1 MECPYCKAENRDGVR
16 YCGSCGKLIG
26 TPTSTTNPAIPVSSP
41 SRSLVVGSR
50 LQGGRYVVK
59 KVLGQGGM
67 GAALLAT
74 DIRLDGKSV
83 VIKELISDTVDPNQR
98 QDDIRNFKRE
108 MSLLAHL
115 DHPLIPNVTD
125 HFQEGTRY
133 FIVQEFVDGEN
144 LEERLERL
152 NQPLKER
159 EVLIC
164 ASEILDVLDY
174 LAQQNPPVIHRDI
187 KPANIIIGS
196 KDHRAHLV
204 DFGIARAEVAKN
216 VQRKQTSA
224 LGTPGYAP
232 PEQYQGNADPRSD
245 LYALAAT
252 MHHLL
257 TNRDPRDHPPFSY
270 PAVRA
275 FNQQLSPEI
284 ERVLTRALN
293 NDINQRYQ
301 SAATMKRDIDDI
313 LYQRFGLAGGGDSY
327 TLGTSGVFNPLSGA
341 GHMSSQPT
349 SMSGAFMAAPT
360 LNSSASNTPVQM
372 GAVTPPYLVQ
382 PSGVF
387 QGPPSSPSQP
397 IPPPPPYV
405 SGAYPPPPQQPQQP
419 RPRSNRWLIPVT
431 LVVLLLLIAGLV
443 YSILPRGN
451 SKSGGGT
458 TPTAAGTTIT
468 TNKNG
473 IGVTQIGKEEIGI
486 SDGSFALDT
495 DRRDA
500 SLKEQAAT
508 AYSKGDT
515 SSAIAL
521 WNQAAGVETTDAEA
535 LIYLEN
541 QRTINYPH
549 ITLVVGTML
558 SGGSALEGVG
568 RDDLQGAY
576 IAQKEFND
584 NAKLSNSFKVRLL
597 IANTGSQTTFATQV
611 AQQIVQLAQK
621 DPTFVGVMG
630 MPYSSRAV
638 EAAQVLANAHIP
650 MVSQTASSDQLTS
663 ISPYFFRVAPSNK
676 IQGINGAKYAEQVLH
691 AKSVALFVDI
701 SDPYSQSLAQ
711 DFQQQFQAD
720 GNTIVATEH
729 YTVGKT
735 ANIPSLLQDALSK
748 KPDTIYFSGY
758 SSDVGVVLSNLPANT
773 PSSLTV
779 MGGDALYELGGYPK
793 SSRADFNRL
802 RFTAFAYPDEWDVL
816 GYSAKKPAF
825 FSEYPAAFNPNNQA
839 PAGVY
844 GFTRATNDAIL
855 SYDATVAILTG
866 CNIELKAGKTKMT
879 PQDLRDGL
887 SQVNGSNSFQGVSGQ
902 ISFGANGDP
911 VDKAIVVLYVDPVG
925 RIHMEQT
932 VEGRFLK

>member
-1 MECPYCKAENRDGVR
+1 
-16 YCGSCGKLIG
+16 LIG
-26 TPTSTTNPAIPVSSP
+26 APTDTTNPAIPASSP
-41 SRSLVVGSR
+41 SRSLIAGSR
-50 LQGGRYVVK
+50 LQGGRYVIK

-74 DIRLDGKSV
+74 DIRLDGKPV
-83 VIKELISDTVDPNQR
+83 VIKELISDTVDPDQR
-98 QDDIRNFKRE
+98 QDDIRNFRRE

-125 HFQEGTRY
+125 HFQEGARY

-144 LEERLERL
+144 LEERLERIG
-152 NQPLKER
+152 QPLKER
-159 EVLIC
+159 EVLVC

-196 KDHRAHLV
+196 KDRRAHLV
-204 DFGIARAEVAKN
+204 DFGIARADAAKN

-270 PAVRA
+270 PPVRA

-284 ERVLTRALN
+284 EKVLMRALN
-293 NDINQRYQ
+293 NDINQRHQ
-301 SAATMKRDIDDI
+301 SAAAMKRDIDDI
-313 LYQRFGLAGGGDSY
+313 LYQRFGIVGGGDSY
-327 TLGTSGVFNPLSGA
+327 ILGTSGVFNPISGMGNISA
-341 GHMSSQPT
+341 QPT
-349 SMSGAFMAAPT
+349 SASGTSLAPT
-360 LNSSASNTPVQM
+360 FNSNISNNLTQV

-382 PSGVF
+382 QSGMF
-387 QGPPSSPSQP
+387 QGQSSSPSQP
-397 IPPPPPYV
+397 IPPPPPHIV
-405 SGAYPPPPQQPQQP
+405 GAYPPPLPSPSP
-419 RPRSNRWLIPVT
+419 RQSSRWLVP
-431 LVVLLLLIAGLV
+431 VVLLL
-443 YSILPRGN
+443 ILLFGGVLLYATLLRPS
-451 SKSGGGT
+451 SKGATGGA
-458 TPTAAGTTIT
+458 TAMVAGTTVT
-468 TNKNG
+468 TKNG
-473 IGVTQIGKEEIGI
+473 IGVTLIGKEKIGI

-508 AYSKGDT
+508 SYSNGNT

-521 WNQAAGVETTDAEA
+521 WNQAAGDETTDAEA

-541 QRTINYPH
+541 QRTTNYPH
-549 ITLVVGTML
+549 VTLVVGTML
-558 SGGSALEGVG
+558 SGGSSVEGVG

-576 IAQKEFND
+576 VAQKEFND
-584 NAKLSNSFKVRLL
+584 NAKLSGGFRARLL
-597 IANTGSQTTFATQV
+597 IANTGSKAAYATQV

-638 EAAQVLANAHIP
+638 QAAQVLANAHIP

-676 IQGINGAKYAEQVLH
+676 IQGINGAKYMEQVLH
-691 AKSVALFVDI
+691 AKTVALFVDI

-711 DFQQQFQAD
+711 DFQQQFQGAD
-720 GNTIVATEH
+720 GNTIIATEH

-735 ANIPSLLQDALSK
+735 VNIPALLQDALSK
-748 KPDTIYFSGY
+748 KPDSIYFAGY

-773 PSSLTV
+773 PSSLSV

-793 SSRADFNRL
+793 SSRAQFNRL

-816 GYSAKKPAF
+816 GFTAKKPTF

-844 GFTRATNDAIL
+844 GFTRATNDTIL
-855 SYDATVAILTG
+855 SYDATVAMLTG
-866 CNIELKAGKTKMT
+866 CNIELSAGKKTLT

-887 SQVNGSNSFQGVSGQ
+887 SQVNGSNAFQGVSGQ
-902 ISFGANGDP
+902 VAFGANGDP

>member
-1 MECPYCKAENRDGVR
+1 LVA
-16 YCGSCGKLIG
+16 G
-26 TPTSTTNPAIPVSSP
+26 T
-41 SRSLVVGSR
+41 R
-50 LQGGRYVVK
+50 LQGGRYVIT

-74 DIRLDGKSV
+74 DIRLDGKPV
-83 VIKELISDTVDPNQR
+83 VIKELISDTVDPDQR

-125 HFQEGTRY
+125 HFQEGSRY
-133 FIVQEFVDGEN
+133 FIVQEYVDGEN

-152 NQPLKER
+152 NQPFKER
-159 EVLIC
+159 DVLVC
-164 ASEILDVLDY
+164 ASETLDVLDY

-196 KDHRAHLV
+196 KDRRAHLV
-204 DFGIARAEVAKN
+204 DFGIARADAAKN
-216 VQRKQTSA
+216 TQRKQTSA

-257 TNRDPRDHPPFSY
+257 TNRDPRNHPPFSY
-270 PAVRA
+270 PPVRA

-284 ERVLTRALN
+284 ERVLQRALN

-313 LYQRFGLAGGGDSY
+313 LLHRFGIAGGGDSY
-327 TLGTSGVFNPLSGA
+327 ILGASGVFNPISGVA
-341 GHMSSQPT
+341 NISSQTTRASSTPLPPGINSNLAGVPT
-349 SMSGAFMAAPT
+349 Q
-360 LNSSASNTPVQM
+360 V
-372 GAVTPPYLVQ
+372 GAVTPPYLGQ
-382 PSGVF
+382 QAGVF

-397 IPPPPPYV
+397 IPPPPPPYM
-405 SGAYPPPPQQPQQP
+405 SGGYPSPSSAPTPPVG
-419 RPRSNRWLIPVT
+419 RRSSRWLIPVA
-431 LVVLLLLIAGLV
+431 LLLIFLLV
-443 YSILPRGN
+443 GGVLIAMLLHPGA
-451 SKSGGGT
+451 KSGTGGT
-458 TPTAAGTTIT
+458 TATAGATAAGTTIT

-473 IGVTQIGKEEIGI
+473 IGVTQIGKELIGI
-486 SDGSFALDT
+486 SDGSYALDT

-508 AYSKGDT
+508 SYRNGDT

-521 WNQAAGVETTDAEA
+521 WNQAAGEETTDAEA

-541 QRTINYPH
+541 QRTINFPH
-549 ITLVVGTML
+549 VTIVVGTML
-558 SGGSALEGVG
+558 SGSDVEGVG

-576 IAQKEFND
+576 VAQKEFND
-584 NAKLSNSFKVRLL
+584 NAKLNGGFKVRLL
-597 IANTGSQTTFATQV
+597 IANTGSQTSYATQV

-621 DPTFVGVMG
+621 DPTFVGIMG
-630 MPYSSRAV
+630 MPYSSRTV

-650 MVSQTASSDQLTS
+650 MVSQTASSDQLS
-663 ISPYFFRVAPSNK
+663 GISPYFFRVAPSNK
-676 IQGINGAKYAEQVLH
+676 IQGINGAKYVEQVLH
-691 AKSVALFVDI
+691 AKTVALFVDI

-711 DFQQQFQAD
+711 DFQQQFEAD

-735 ANIPSLLQDALSK
+735 ANIPVLLQDALSK

-758 SSDVGVVLSNLPANT
+758 SNDVGALLSDLPANT

-793 SSRADFNRL
+793 SSRAQFNRL
-802 RFTAFAYPDEWDVL
+802 RFTAFAYPDEWDIL
-816 GYSAKKPAF
+816 GLTAKKPAF
-825 FSEYPAAFNPNNQA
+825 FSEYPAAFNPNNHA
-839 PAGVY
+839 PAGIY

-855 SYDATVAILTG
+855 SYDATVALLTG
-866 CNIELKAGKTKMT
+866 CNIELKAGKTKIT

-887 SQVNGSNSFQGVSGQ
+887 SQVNGSNGVQGVSGQ

-911 VDKAIVVLYVDPVG
+911 VDKACVVLYVDPVG
-925 RIHMEQT
+925 HIHMEST
-932 VEGRFLK
+932 IEGRFLQ

>member
-26 TPTSTTNPAIPVSSP
+26 TPTDTTNPAIPASSP

-50 LQGGRYVVK
+50 LQGGRYVIK

-125 HFQEGTRY
+125 HFQEGARY

-152 NQPLKER
+152 KQPLKER

-204 DFGIARAEVAKN
+204 DFGIARADVAKN

-270 PAVRA
+270 PPVRA

-284 ERVLTRALN
+284 ERVLVRALN

-313 LYQRFGLAGGGDSY
+313 LYQRFGLTGGSDSY

-341 GHMSSQPT
+341 GMISSQPT
-349 SMSGAFMAAPT
+349 SMSGAFTASP
-360 LNSSASNTPVQM
+360 LNNNMTNTPTQV
-372 GAVTPPYLVQ
+372 GAVTPPYLQ
-382 PSGVF
+382 QQLGVF
-387 QGPPSSPSQP
+387 QGSLSSPSQP

-405 SGAYPPPPQQPQQP
+405 SGVYPPPPQPPQPPQ
-419 RPRSNRWLIPVT
+419 RRSSRWLIPAT
-431 LVVLLLLIAGLV
+431 LVVLLLLVGSLV
-443 YSILPRGN
+443 YAILPHSN
-451 SKSGGGT
+451 AKSGSGGS
-458 TPTAAGTTIT
+458 TPTAAGTTVT
-468 TNKNG
+468 TKNG

-508 AYSKGDT
+508 DYRNGNT

-549 ITLVVGTML
+549 VTLVVGTML
-558 SGGSALEGVG
+558 SGGSAVEGVG

-584 NAKLSNSFKVRLL
+584 NAKLSGGFRVRLL
-597 IANTGSQTTFATQV
+597 IANTGSQTAYATQV

-676 IQGINGAKYAEQVLH
+676 IQGVNGAKYAEQVLH

-711 DFQQQFQAD
+711 DFQQQFEAD

-793 SSRADFNRL
+793 SSRAQFNRL

-816 GYSAKKPAF
+816 GYSARKPAF
-825 FSEYPAAFNPNNQA
+825 FSEYPAAFNPNNKA

-855 SYDATVAILTG
+855 SYDATVAMLTG

-887 SQVNGSNSFQGVSGQ
+887 SQVNGSNAFQGISGQ
-902 ISFGANGDP
+902 ISFAANGDP
-911 VDKAIVVLYVDPVG
+911 VDKAIVILYVDQVG
-925 RIHMEQT
+925 RIHMDQT